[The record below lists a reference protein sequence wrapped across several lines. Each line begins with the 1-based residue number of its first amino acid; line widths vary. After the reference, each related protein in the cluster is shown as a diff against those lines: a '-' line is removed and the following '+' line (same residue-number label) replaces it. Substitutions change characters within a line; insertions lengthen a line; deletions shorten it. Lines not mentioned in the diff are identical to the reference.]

1 MGRELPIREKIALAE
16 RLHALYRKDLEGD
29 PVLAGLLRSYGQA
42 VEESWWLMHRGRIP
56 EICYNCATREP
67 GGGCCGQGVD
77 DWYDPYLLL
86 MNLLMGIELKKERTF
101 KGCCIFLG
109 DSGCTLKARYH
120 FCVNY
125 LCSRI
130 TGAMEPEELE
140 ALRATYGR
148 ELYLA
153 WLIER
158 RLMEMIPDPL
168 GATR

>member
-1 MGRELPIREKIALAE
+1 MDGHLAIREKIALAE
-16 RLHALYRKDLEGD
+16 RLRDAYRKELDSD
-29 PVLAGLLRSYGQA
+29 PELAGLLCSYRKA
-42 VEESWWLMHRGRIP
+42 VEESWRLMHKGKIP

-77 DWYDPYLLL
+77 EWYDPYLLL
-86 MNLLMGIELKKERTF
+86 MNLLMGTGLKKERTF
-101 KGCCIFLG
+101 RDCCIFLG

-148 ELYLA
+148 ELYLS

-158 RLMEMIPDPL
+158 RLMEIIPDPQDVT
-168 GATR
+168 G